1 VFNRKLNLN
10 LVPNLAKPRDV
21 VRNLKTQPNHFM
33 KKFYSLFVLFLFAL
47 YSCEG
52 SDSYQGKW
60 KALDS
65 NGAKFEITFSLTN
78 FSIKDSI
85 GKSNNYQYTQNS
97 IKSENSIE
105 TYGIL
110 LKDGRG
116 YQIYFPKKD
125 ESVGL
130 ILDENGKQMFTISRK
145 NYVTYEEIYKL
156 N

>member
-1 VFNRKLNLN
+1 
-10 LVPNLAKPRDV
+10 
-21 VRNLKTQPNHFM
+21 M
-33 KKFYSLFVLFLFAL
+33 KKHWQIIILVLISL

-52 SDSYQGKW
+52 SDNYQGNW

-65 NGAKFEITFSLTN
+65 NGNKYEITFSPTN
-78 FSIKDSI
+78 FSIKDST
-85 GKSNNYQYTQNS
+85 GNAYNHEYTQNS

-105 TYGIL
+105 TYGIQL
-110 LKDGRG
+110 NDGRG

-130 ILDENGKQMFTISRK
+130 MMDENGKQMYTISREK
-145 NYVTYEEIYKL
+145 YLTYEDIYKL

>member
-1 VFNRKLNLN
+1 
-10 LVPNLAKPRDV
+10 
-21 VRNLKTQPNHFM
+21 M
-33 KKFYSLFVLFLFAL
+33 KKCSRILVLVFMIFF
-47 YSCEG
+47 SCEG
-52 SDSYQGKW
+52 SDSYTGNW

-65 NGAKFEITFSLTN
+65 DGEKFEINFTPTK

-85 GKSNNYQYTQNS
+85 GKSNIYEYTQNS

-125 ESVGL
+125 ESVGI
-130 ILDENGKQMFTISRK
+130 ILDENGKQMYTISRK
-145 NYVTYEEIYKL
+145 GYVTYDEIYKF

>member
-1 VFNRKLNLN
+1 
-10 LVPNLAKPRDV
+10 
-21 VRNLKTQPNHFM
+21 M
-33 KKFYSLFVLFLFAL
+33 KKCSKFLVFML
-47 YSCEG
+47 IIFFSCEG
-52 SDSYQGKW
+52 SDSYNGNW

-65 NGAKFEITFSLTN
+65 NGKKFEINFTPTK

-85 GKSNNYQYTQNS
+85 GKSNIYEYTQNS

-130 ILDENGKQMFTISRK
+130 ILDENGKQMFTIGRK
-145 NYVTYEEIYKL
+145 NYVTYDEIYKL

>member
-1 VFNRKLNLN
+1 
-10 LVPNLAKPRDV
+10 
-21 VRNLKTQPNHFM
+21 M
-33 KKFYSLFVLFLFAL
+33 KKCSLILVFLSIMFF
-47 YSCEG
+47 SCEG
-52 SDSYQGKW
+52 SISYQGNW

-65 NGAKFEITFSLTN
+65 NGKKFEINFSPTK
-78 FSIKDSI
+78 FSIKDSL
-85 GKSNNYQYTQNS
+85 GKTNVYEYTQNS

-105 TYGIL
+105 TYGIM

-130 ILDENGKQMFTISRK
+130 MLDENGKQMYSISRK
-145 NYVTYEEIYKL
+145 DYVTYDEIYKL

>member
-1 VFNRKLNLN
+1 MS
-10 LVPNLAKPRDV
+10 
-21 VRNLKTQPNHFM
+21 NLKNQIFM
-33 KKFYSLFVLFLFAL
+33 KKYNLILVFLSIILF
-47 YSCEG
+47 SCEG
-52 SDSYQGKW
+52 SDSYQGNW

-65 NGAKFEITFSLTN
+65 NGKKFEINFSRKK
-78 FSIKDSI
+78 FSIKDSV
-85 GKSNNYQYTQNS
+85 GKSNVYEYTQNS
-97 IKSENSIE
+97 IKSENSIA

-130 ILDENGKQMFTISRK
+130 ILDENGKQMYTIGRK
-145 NYVTYEEIYKL
+145 DYVTYDMIYKL

>member
-1 VFNRKLNLN
+1 MQF
-10 LVPNLAKPRDV
+10 
-21 VRNLKTQPNHFM
+21 KTKTNHFM
-33 KKFYSLFVLFLFAL
+33 KKIYGLFVLFLFTL

-65 NGAKFEITFSLTN
+65 NGAKFEITFLPTN
-78 FSIKDSI
+78 FSIKDSA
-85 GKSNNYQYTQNS
+85 GKSNKYQYTQNS
-97 IKSENSIE
+97 IKSENAIE

-110 LKDGRG
+110 LNDGRG

>member
-1 VFNRKLNLN
+1 
-10 LVPNLAKPRDV
+10 
-21 VRNLKTQPNHFM
+21 M
-33 KKFYSLFVLFLFAL
+33 KKIFILFVLVFITL

-52 SDSYQGKW
+52 SDTYQGKW
-60 KALDS
+60 KAL
-65 NGAKFEITFSLTN
+65 NEKGEKFDINFSPTD
-78 FSIKDSI
+78 FSIKDST
-85 GKSNNYQYTQNS
+85 GKSNNYKYTQNS

-110 LKDGRG
+110 LDDGRG
-116 YQIYFPKKD
+116 YSIYFPKKD

-145 NYVTYEEIYKL
+145 SYVRYDEIYKL

>member
-1 VFNRKLNLN
+1 MLSKFSLIQNQLLTNDCYKYKKGSLI
-10 LVPNLAKPRDV
+10 LVV
-21 VRNLKTQPNHFM
+21 
-33 KKFYSLFVLFLFAL
+33 LFVMFSS
-47 YSCEG
+47 YEG
-52 SDSYQGKW
+52 SDSYQGSR

-65 NGAKFEITFSLTN
+65 NGKKFEIN
-78 FSIKDSI
+78 FSPTKFRIKDSI
-85 GKSNNYQYTQNS
+85 GKLNTYDYTQNS

-110 LKDGRG
+110 LEDGRG

-130 ILDENGKQMFTISRK
+130 LLDENGKQIYTISRK
-145 NYVTYEEIYKL
+145 NYVTYDEIYKL

>member
-1 VFNRKLNLN
+1 
-10 LVPNLAKPRDV
+10 
-21 VRNLKTQPNHFM
+21 M
-33 KKFYSLFVLFLFAL
+33 KKFYILFALFFIIL

-52 SDSYQGKW
+52 SDTYQGKW
-60 KALDS
+60 KAL
-65 NGAKFEITFSLTN
+65 NEKGEKFDINFSPTD
-78 FSIKDSI
+78 FSIKDST
-85 GKSNNYQYTQNS
+85 GKSNNYKYTQNS

-110 LKDGRG
+110 LDDGRG

-130 ILDENGKQMFTISRK
+130 LLDENGKQMFTISRK
-145 NYVTYEEIYKL
+145 NYVTYDEIYKL

>member
-1 VFNRKLNLN
+1 
-10 LVPNLAKPRDV
+10 
-21 VRNLKTQPNHFM
+21 M
-33 KKFYSLFVLFLFAL
+33 KKCILILIFFSILLV
-47 YSCEG
+47 SCEG

-65 NGAKFEITFSLTN
+65 NGKKVEINFNRNS
-78 FSIKDSI
+78 FSIKDSL
-85 GKSNNYQYTQNS
+85 GKSIVYEYTQNS

-130 ILDENGKQMFTISRK
+130 ILDENGKQMYTIGRK
-145 NYVTYEEIYKL
+145 KYVTYDGIYKL
-156 N
+156 D

>member
-1 VFNRKLNLN
+1 
-10 LVPNLAKPRDV
+10 
-21 VRNLKTQPNHFM
+21 M
-33 KKFYSLFVLFLFAL
+33 KKLSFFLVLILAL
-47 YSCEG
+47 LISCEG

-60 KALDS
+60 KAMDS
-65 NGAKFEITFSLTN
+65 TGKKVEIVFSPTN
-78 FSIKDSI
+78 FIIKDSL
-85 GKSNNYQYTQNS
+85 GKSNKYQYTQNS

-110 LKDGRG
+110 LEDGRG

-130 ILDENGKQMFTISRK
+130 LFDENGKVMYTIGRED
-145 NYVTYEEIYKL
+145 YVTYDEIYKL

>member
-1 VFNRKLNLN
+1 
-10 LVPNLAKPRDV
+10 
-21 VRNLKTQPNHFM
+21 M
-33 KKFYSLFVLFLFAL
+33 KKYSLISVFILIIFF
-47 YSCEG
+47 SCEG
-52 SDSYQGKW
+52 SDSYQGNW

-65 NGAKFEITFSLTN
+65 NGKKFEIN
-78 FSIKDSI
+78 FSPTKFAIKDSI
-85 GKSNNYQYTQNS
+85 GKCNIYEYTQNS

-110 LKDGRG
+110 LQDGRG

-145 NYVTYEEIYKL
+145 TYVTYDEIYKL

>member
-1 VFNRKLNLN
+1 
-10 LVPNLAKPRDV
+10 
-21 VRNLKTQPNHFM
+21 M
-33 KKFYSLFVLFLFAL
+33 KKLGSFLGLIFILFI
-47 YSCEG
+47 SCEG

-60 KALDS
+60 KAMDS
-65 NGAKFEITFSLTN
+65 TGKKIEIVFSPTS
-78 FSIKDSI
+78 FSIKDSL
-85 GKSNNYQYTQNS
+85 GKSNEYKYTQNS

-110 LKDGRG
+110 LEDGRG

-130 ILDENGKQMFTISRK
+130 LFDENGKVMYTIGRK
-145 NYVTYEEIYKL
+145 DYVTYDEIYKL